1 MTISLVFVDGLF
13 AERLS
18 ENIPVFSGMTAE
30 GDFSLKIP
38 AKTKLTQPIH
48 LFYVGTGRVFAMPR
62 TRYTITLGEESVATI
77 IEEHISVDTIPHF
90 LNSEN
95 VILVGAHAELN
106 YFKIQNT
113 NARYH
118 QYARTQIRQKESSKV
133 QFNHFALSGQRSND
147 EISIVLEEAHAEC
160 DTRSFY
166 IANDNEKY
174 IGHEVH
180 IEHQAAHCRSDMLY
194 KGILQKKSQT
204 EFKGKVLVQQSAQKT
219 VAQQQNHHLL
229 LSKNAEARSC
239 PELEIYADDV
249 QCKHGST
256 VGELDGDAL
265 FYLTS
270 RGVPKEMAVQ
280 LLLQGF
286 ANDVIYKI
294 NDPHV
299 LSYVETLLD
308 QKWAELNVC

>member
-1 MTISLVFVDGLF
+1 MTISLVFVDGVF

-18 ENIPVFSGMTAE
+18 ENLSVFSAKTAE
-30 GDFSLKIP
+30 HHFSFTLS
-38 AKTKLTQPIH
+38 ANTKLTQPIH
-48 LFYVGTGRVFAMPR
+48 LFFVATARGFFMPQ
-62 TRYTITLGEESVATI
+62 TQCTISLEEYSSATI
-77 IEEHISVDTIPHF
+77 IEEHISIDAAPHF
-90 LNSEN
+90 FNTEH
-95 VILVGAHAELN
+95 VMMVGAHAQLN
-106 YFKIQNT
+106 YCKIQNA
-113 NARYH
+113 NERYH
-118 QYARTQIRQKESSKV
+118 QFARTHIRQKESSYV
-133 QFNHFALSGQRSND
+133 QLNHFALNGQKSND
-147 EISIVLEEAHAEC
+147 EISIVLEEPHAEC

-166 IANDNEKY
+166 IANDNEKFV
-174 IGHEVH
+174 GHEVH

-204 EFKGKVLVQQSAQKT
+204 QFKGKVLVHPLAQKT
-219 VAQQQNHHLL
+219 VAQQENHHLL

-256 VGELDGDAL
+256 VGELDSDAL

-270 RGVPKEMAVQ
+270 RGVPKNMAVQ

-286 ANDVIYKI
+286 ANDVVYKI

-299 LSYVETLLD
+299 LHYVETLLGE
-308 QKWAELNVC
+308 KWAELSVC